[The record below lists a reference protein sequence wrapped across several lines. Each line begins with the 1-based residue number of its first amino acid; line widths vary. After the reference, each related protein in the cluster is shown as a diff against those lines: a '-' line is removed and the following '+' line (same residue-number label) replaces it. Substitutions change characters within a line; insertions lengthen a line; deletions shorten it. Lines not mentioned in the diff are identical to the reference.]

1 MEFTLNGKS
10 LLFLDGNDWPGVHRV
25 AGKVSGDMELVFG
38 TSEKP
43 EIKNGAFTDAD
54 ITDGGIYAGCIGKSE
69 VVECFEKSGLIDLSC
84 VKGKREVFLF
94 APLDVNGKKV
104 IVIAGS
110 DKRGTIYGL
119 FHISEL
125 MGVSPWVWF
134 ADVKPARKNEII
146 VTEND
151 TFVSKEPSVR
161 YRGFFINDEWP
172 SYGTWTNN
180 LFGGFN
186 AKMYDHVFEVL
197 LRMHGNYLWP
207 AMWSSC
213 FSEDGPGTE
222 SAALADEYGVVMGTS
237 HHEPC
242 MRHGEEFSHVKGPD
256 SKYGNDWNFNRNR
269 EGLIEFWRDGLKRN
283 APFENI
289 VTVGMRG
296 EADSE
301 MLGRECTV
309 LDNINYLKDVITTQR
324 GLLREV
330 YGDREPEIAKVFA
343 VYKEVETF
351 YYGDAENE
359 GLRTWDGLDGT
370 IILLSDDNHGNM
382 RLLPPAGDRDH
393 NGGFGMYYHLDYHG
407 GPVSYEW
414 VNSTYI
420 PRIAEQMGQAWECGV
435 RDLWIVNV
443 GDIKPVEYPLN
454 YFMDLAYD
462 YDKWS
467 AEYAFYPGYWA
478 DKQFSAEGPD
488 TVSKIADIL
497 DDYSRINSVR
507 RPETIAPDTFS
518 PVYRSEADSMLSAAH
533 RVSSAAEA
541 MLDRFNG
548 KENRDAFYQL
558 VYYPAAASMNVLTMM
573 LYSGKNMLLA
583 RRGCPSANL
592 YADGIEKCLELD
604 AKLASE
610 YNALGNG
617 KWNGMMLSE
626 HIGFTNWNEEEHMIP
641 VRVYVKPYERDR
653 VCVSVSGYP
662 AFTMGGDWTKKDLVM
677 TDLLIPG
684 SDGEIVL
691 ENCCKDSCEW
701 EITSDSDWIVL
712 SAVKGSMNVA
722 PDEDAV
728 CTECSEKA
736 ISRIKVS
743 ADRELL
749 HKACTDAGSDH
760 ITGTV
765 TVISGRCKAFVKAVA
780 RDFTEEEISAAHF
793 VPVLPADAPRPFGGA
808 DLSCAIEVD
817 EYDTIS
823 GGKDCDFKVYK
834 PYGKFSSGMRVFPTD
849 GGSGDPKDMPSVQ
862 YSMYLPEDGE
872 YEITLSQAPGGPV
885 LKETFSS
892 LAVAV
897 NDGDVIRVKGVAED
911 YRAGENGCREWCNV
925 VLVHEKKAS
934 FVAAG
939 RKGNN
944 TIRIFGCEPGA
955 VLMRI
960 TVRRMQEDAPYSFF
974 GPTPTFIS
982 EQR

>member
-1 MEFTLNGKS
+1 MEFTLNERTT
-10 LLFLDGNDWPGVHRV
+10 LMLDSNDWPGVIRV

-38 TSEKP
+38 SSQKPVLKDSFSES
-43 EIKNGAFTDAD
+43 D
-54 ITDGGIYAGCIGKSE
+54 IVDGGVYAGCIDKS
-69 VVECFEKSGLIDLSC
+69 VVTGFFEKAGLVDLSC
-84 VKGKREVFLF
+84 VRGKREVYLF
-94 APLDVNGKKV
+94 DLIEVNGKKV
-104 IVIAGS
+104 ILVAGS

-119 FHISEL
+119 FRISEL

-134 ADVKPARKNEII
+134 ADALPSHKSEVV

-151 TFVSKEPSVR
+151 ACVSKEPSVR

-186 AKMYDHVFEVL
+186 AKMYDHVFELL

-324 GLLREV
+324 GLLKEV

-351 YYGDAENE
+351 YYGDEENE
-359 GLRTWDGLDGT
+359 GLRAWDGLDGT

-382 RLLPPAGDRDH
+382 RLLPPARDRGH

-467 AEYAFYPGYWA
+467 EEYAFYPEYWA
-478 DKQFSAEGPD
+478 GKQFPADSPE

-497 DDYSRINSVR
+497 DGYSRINSVR
-507 RPETIAPDTFS
+507 RPEAIAPDTFS
-518 PVYRSEADSMLSAAH
+518 PVYNNESDRMLAAAEKI
-533 RVSSAAEA
+533 SSAADA
-541 MLDRFNG
+541 LYDSFGG
-548 KENRDAFYQL
+548 KESFDAFYQL
-558 VYYPAAASMNVLTMM
+558 VYYPAKASMNVLTMM
-573 LYSGKNMLLA
+573 LYSGRNMLLA
-583 RRGCPSANL
+583 RRGCPSANY
-592 YADGIEKCLELD
+592 YAEGIEKCLELD
-604 AKLASE
+604 AKLTGE

-641 VRVYVKPYERDR
+641 VKVYVKPYDRDR

-662 AFTMGGDWTKKDLVM
+662 AYTMGGDWTKKELRM
-677 TDLLIPG
+677 TDLLVPG
-684 SDGEIVL
+684 SAGEVVL
-691 ENCCKDSCEW
+691 ENCCMDPCEW
-701 EITSDSDWIVL
+701 EVSSDADWIVL
-712 SAVKGSMNVA
+712 SESKGSLMGA
-722 PDEDAV
+722 LD
-728 CTECSEKA
+728 EKA
-736 ISRIKVS
+736 AGSEDPGASIARIRVS
-743 ADRELL
+743 ADKELL
-749 HKACTDAGSDH
+749 HKSCRDAGADH
-760 ITGTV
+760 VTGTL
-765 TVISGRCKAFVKAVA
+765 TVISGRCRAFVKVA
-780 RDFTEEEISAAHF
+780 AKDFTDEELSAAHY
-793 VPVLPADAPRPFGGA
+793 VPVLPADVSAPYGGA
-808 DLSCAIEVD
+808 DLACAIEAD
-817 EYDTIS
+817 EYDTINDVS
-823 GGKDCDFKVYK
+823 DCSFRVYK
-834 PYGKFSSGMRVFPTD
+834 PYGKFSSGMRVFPAD
-849 GGSGDPKDMPSVQ
+849 GGNGDPKDMPWAA
-862 YSMYLPEDGE
+862 YSIYLPEDGE
-872 YEITLSQAPGGPV
+872 YEVTLSQAPGGPIF
-885 LKETFSS
+885 KETYSS
-892 LAVAV
+892 LGLSV
-897 NDGDVIRVKGVAED
+897 NDSDVIRVRSVAED
-911 YRAGENGCREWCNV
+911 YRAGENGCAEWCKV
-925 VLVHEKKAS
+925 ALVHEKKAS
-934 FVAAG
+934 VLVSG
-939 RKGNN
+939 RKGIN
-944 TIRIFGCEPGA
+944 TLKIFGCEPGA

-960 TVRRMQEDAPYSFF
+960 VVRKAQEDKPYSFF
-974 GPTPTFIS
+974 GPAPSFI
-982 EQR
+982 